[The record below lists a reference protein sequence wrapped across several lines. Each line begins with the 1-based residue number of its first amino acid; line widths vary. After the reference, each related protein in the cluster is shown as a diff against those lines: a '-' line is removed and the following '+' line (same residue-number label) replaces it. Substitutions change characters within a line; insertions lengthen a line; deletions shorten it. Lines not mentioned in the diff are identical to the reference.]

1 MCGLRYS
8 VRGLLYALCAMPANL
23 SAEYKKAEQA
33 FARRAS
39 RASASICLKEVV
51 RAIPEH
57 KGAERM
63 QAKSRAR

>member
-1 MCGLRYS
+1 
-8 VRGLLYALCAMPANL
+8 MPANL

-39 RASASICLKEVV
+39 RASASICLKEVL

-57 KGAERM
+57 KGAERI